1 MTFPISMSCI
11 NQVYLTVLRKIL
23 AQCRQYDERKRVLQR
38 FSQIGVHVFLQNS
51 FFLQIAFVI
60 AQIVFIAALAVQL
73 DNLGGE

>member
-1 MTFPISMSCI
+1 MTFPISMFGI

-38 FSQIGVHVFLQNS
+38 FSQIGVHVFLHNP

>member
-1 MTFPISMSCI
+1 MTFPISMFGI

-23 AQCRQYDERKRVLQR
+23 AQCEQYDERKRVLQR
-38 FSQIGVHVFLQNS
+38 FSQIGVHVFLHNP

>member
-1 MTFPISMSCI
+1 MTFPISMSGI

-38 FSQIGVHVFLQNS
+38 FSQIGVHVFLHNP

>member
-1 MTFPISMSCI
+1 MTFPISMFVI

-23 AQCRQYDERKRVLQR
+23 AQCGQYDERKRVLQQ
-38 FSQIGVHVFLQNS
+38 FPQIGVHVFLHNP

>member
-1 MTFPISMSCI
+1 MTFPISMFGI

-23 AQCRQYDERKRVLQR
+23 AQCGQYDERKRVLQR
-38 FSQIGVHVFLQNS
+38 FSQIGVHVFLHNP